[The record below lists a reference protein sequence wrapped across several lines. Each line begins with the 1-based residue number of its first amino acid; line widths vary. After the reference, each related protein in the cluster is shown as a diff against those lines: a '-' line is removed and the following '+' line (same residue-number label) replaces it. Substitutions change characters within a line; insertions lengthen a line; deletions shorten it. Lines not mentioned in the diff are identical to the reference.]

1 MLRLFQ
7 AHPASS
13 EPRWGSGACWMS
25 PTQGSRCASTLGY
38 GRFPLQGMA
47 GADGCASWSC
57 GDFRLDE
64 LGAPPQATAAMGSQ
78 RPWLCQRPPR
88 WTFSRNTPGI
98 GSALACIRSFSTQ
111 WGEKVP
117 EGGMRGQPARHECLV
132 TQRDKPPVPFALT
145 PTLSHSHAGSASRES
160 FGGRGGH
167 ARRCRWVSHRS
178 HGPTDAS
185 LVGSGA
191 AAGQEWGPPCGS
203 PSDMDR
209 PTTPR

>member
-7 AHPASS
+7 SHPASS

-47 GADGCASWSC
+47 WADGCASWSC

-64 LGAPPQATAAMGSQ
+64 LGAPPQATAAMGCHE
-78 RPWLCQRPPR
+78 PWIDQQPPAGCSASTPPASAAR
-88 WTFSRNTPGI
+88 WRASGP
-98 GSALACIRSFSTQ
+98 SPPP

-117 EGGMRGQPARHECLV
+117 EGGMRGQPARQECFV
-132 TQRDKPPVPFALT
+132 SHPDKPPVPFALT
-145 PTLSHSHAGSASRES
+145 PTLSHSHPGSASRES

-178 HGPTDAS
+178 H
-185 LVGSGA
+185 
-191 AAGQEWGPPCGS
+191 
-203 PSDMDR
+203 
-209 PTTPR
+209 